1 MQKSYISYPVM
12 ININISA
19 GKYVNVGIKGVSKL
33 YKDLISGQVLPT
45 LSKENFKFQN
55 YE

>member
-1 MQKSYISYPVM
+1 M

-19 GKYVNVGIKGVSKL
+19 GKYVNIGINGISKL
-33 YKDLISGQVLPT
+33 YKDLISGQVLPM
-45 LSKENFKFQN
+45 LRKENFKFQN